1 MPELEWSEKV
11 AWAGCGK
18 QVHLQL
24 DSVVHER
31 EWTRVTELYEGGV
44 IDDGAVELM
53 SRSGGIDERQRN
65 RHT

>member
-1 MPELEWSEKV
+1 MPELEWSGRV

-31 EWTRVTELYEGGV
+31 VWMRVTELYEGGV
-44 IDDGAVELM
+44 HDGAVELM
-53 SRSGGIDERQRN
+53 SKIGGIDERQKN

>member
-1 MPELEWSEKV
+1 M
-11 AWAGCGK
+11 
-18 QVHLQL
+18 HLQL

-31 EWTRVTELYEGGV
+31 EWMRVTELYEGGV

-53 SRSGGIDERQRN
+53 SRSGGNDERQRN

>member
-1 MPELEWSEKV
+1 MPELEWSERV

-31 EWTRVTELYEGGV
+31 EWMRVTELYEGGV

-53 SRSGGIDERQRN
+53 SRSG
-65 RHT
+65 

>member
-1 MPELEWSEKV
+1 M
-11 AWAGCGK
+11 
-18 QVHLQL
+18 HLQL

-31 EWTRVTELYEGGV
+31 EWMRVTELYEGGV